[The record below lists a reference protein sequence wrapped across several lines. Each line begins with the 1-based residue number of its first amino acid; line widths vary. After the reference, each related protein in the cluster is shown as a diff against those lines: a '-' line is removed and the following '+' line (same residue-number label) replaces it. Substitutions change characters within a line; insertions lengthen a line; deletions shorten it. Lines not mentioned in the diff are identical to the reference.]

1 MKPVLPLIPLVNA
14 SSNVESVPSASGLK
28 RKGGS
33 PLRETEVLTD
43 DNHLGLVTVEIVAG
57 DEGSKVNV
65 KVRRRKLN

>member
-1 MKPVLPLIPLVNA
+1 VKPVVTPTPLSNI
-14 SSNVESVPSASGLK
+14 SSNVESVSSASGQK
-28 RKGGS
+28 RKAGS

-65 KVRRRKLN
+65 KV